1 MDGDYPDSRPHVKT
15 LVYGLT
21 LTHQFFDLDRIVMR
35 AKKSLTKDD
44 WVERAMEVLR
54 VQGVGGVRVLSLAR
68 SLGVTRGSFYWHFR
82 DRRDLLHHMLDW
94 WDRKMTGVVI
104 QHIDQLEGTGSN
116 RILALAELILRKD
129 LNRYDSAVRS
139 WAEGDREAAA
149 AFGRVMNKRLGYV
162 AGLFR
167 DAGFSP
173 RDAAA
178 RGHILAIY
186 LMGEGAVRVGASL
199 QTRLRFLRREVRVLT
214 EPV

>member
-1 MDGDYPDSRPHVKT
+1 MGTK
-15 LVYGLT
+15 
-21 LTHQFFDLDRIVMR
+21 QF
-35 AKKSLTKDD
+35 LTKDD
-44 WVERAMEVLR
+44 WVQGAMETLR

-68 SLGVTRGSFYWHFR
+68 SLDLTRGSFYWHFR

-94 WDRKMTGVVI
+94 WDREMTDVVI
-104 QHIDQLEGTGSN
+104 RHIDRLEGTGSK
-116 RILALAELILRKD
+116 RILALAELILRKN
-129 LNRYDSAVRS
+129 LNRYDAAVRS

-173 RDAAA
+173 RDAVA
-178 RGHILAIY
+178 RGHLLAIY
-186 LMGEGAVRVGASL
+186 LMGEDAVRVGASL

-214 EPV
+214 EPD